1 MKDLLRKLLKEFDE
15 EKAFTKNESIFF
27 KFLNNYRKVSKPT
40 SSRLSDFMTSNM
52 KSFGLDPSE
61 NQHYLNLYT
70 QNFREDGR
78 YDLTTKNELNQ
89 YHKLKSQK
97 TSNQNAGDLVAE
109 LKPFKG
115 SNLKAVWEK
124 DNKGDWAYVVYSWDW
139 YPVFMFKYKKWFEVD
154 NKYSSSTSKQMSQS
168 HPRRYNNSIGKSMII
183 VSKDEMKNLLYGNES
198 IETVITN
205 KNEKFVKTIEK
216 QLDEFKQVRIGWDP
230 RVRVSFNYISVE
242 MDDNDPQVSVEVVK
256 VDKMD
261 GLKIDKEAGN
271 FFRDEMMGVTKE
283 YVTNLMKDF
292 VSKYSSSILGRDVS
306 KDIVVDVSYLDN
318 PNIN

>member
-1 MKDLLRKLLKEFDE
+1 M
-15 EKAFTKNESIFF
+15 
-27 KFLNNYRKVSKPT
+27 Y
-40 SSRLSDFMTSNM
+40 
-52 KSFGLDPSE
+52 
-61 NQHYLNLYT
+61 
-70 QNFREDGR
+70 
-78 YDLTTKNELNQ
+78 
-89 YHKLKSQK
+89 
-97 TSNQNAGDLVAE
+97 
-109 LKPFKG
+109 
-115 SNLKAVWEK
+115 
-124 DNKGDWAYVVYSWDW
+124 
-139 YPVFMFKYKKWFEVD
+139 KYKKWFEVD

>member
-1 MKDLLRKLLKEFDE
+1 M
-15 EKAFTKNESIFF
+15 
-27 KFLNNYRKVSKPT
+27 
-40 SSRLSDFMTSNM
+40 
-52 KSFGLDPSE
+52 
-61 NQHYLNLYT
+61 
-70 QNFREDGR
+70 
-78 YDLTTKNELNQ
+78 
-89 YHKLKSQK
+89 
-97 TSNQNAGDLVAE
+97 
-109 LKPFKG
+109 
-115 SNLKAVWEK
+115 
-124 DNKGDWAYVVYSWDW
+124 
-139 YPVFMFKYKKWFEVD
+139 
-154 NKYSSSTSKQMSQS
+154 
-168 HPRRYNNSIGKSMII
+168 
-183 VSKDEMKNLLYGNES
+183 
-198 IETVITN
+198 
-205 KNEKFVKTIEK
+205 KTIEK